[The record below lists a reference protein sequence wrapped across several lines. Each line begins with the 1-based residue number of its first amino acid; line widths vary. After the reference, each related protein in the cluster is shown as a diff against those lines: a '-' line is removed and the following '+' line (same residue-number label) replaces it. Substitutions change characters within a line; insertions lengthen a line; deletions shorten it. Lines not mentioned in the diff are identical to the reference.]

1 MVETHAYDEMHGA
14 SGEVREHYR
23 AFADWLAST
32 PRDRLAQKR
41 AEADSLFH
49 RLS

>member
-1 MVETHAYDEMHGA
+1 MVGTSAHYEMHGA
-14 SGEVREHYR
+14 GGEVRDHYR

-41 AEADSLFH
+41 AEADPDWIRRS
-49 RLS
+49 